1 VVSPNPERR
10 SERARRAILDA
21 AFELSQDPGFQATS
35 VEAIA
40 KRAGVGKQTIYRW
53 WPSKG
58 AVVLEAM
65 SERAGASFNFP
76 DTGDLA
82 ADLDTQMTLV
92 AKLLAGEL
100 SVPFTGVIAAAQGDP
115 DLARTVLEKIINPR
129 VVVCKER
136 LESAQRQGQLRM
148 DVDLDEVIEL
158 IYGPLYYRLLLRNQP
173 ITADQPA
180 GILDLTLNGLHPAA
194 PPPPQA
200 P

>member
-1 VVSPNPERR
+1 VASPNPERR

-21 AFELSQDPGFQATS
+21 AFELSQDPGFPATS

-65 SERAGASFNFP
+65 SERAGSSFDFP
-76 DTGDLA
+76 DTGDIV
-82 ADLDTQMTLV
+82 ADLDTQMTVV

-115 DLARTVLEKIINPR
+115 DLARTVLEKIIDPR

-136 LESAQRQGQLRM
+136 LEAAQRQGQLRT

-158 IYGPLYYRLLLRNQP
+158 IYAPLYYRLLIRNQP
-173 ITADQPA
+173 ISASQPA
-180 GILDLTLNGLHPAA
+180 AILDLTFPGLR
-194 PPPPQA
+194 PPPARSQEP
-200 P
+200 